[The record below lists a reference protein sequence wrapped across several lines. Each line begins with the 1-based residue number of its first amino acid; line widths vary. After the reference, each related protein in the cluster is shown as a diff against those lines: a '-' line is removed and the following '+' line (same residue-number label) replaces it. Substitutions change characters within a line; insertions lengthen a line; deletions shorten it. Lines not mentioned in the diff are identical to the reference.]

1 MLGSTLTE
9 YYHICPFFCVIRRT
23 LVIPHT
29 APKATGEF
37 LSEAAPSAQFLP
49 TFPKAFHSYPLETAP
64 HSLNSP
70 SRKKKRRR
78 RGGGGEKKRPLRV
91 LLCPLIT
98 RLSLKQMADHR
109 PVYINTCS
117 FERGVQK
124 LGLALLEIHE
134 SQIIEIKASSI
145 CCYALKKA

>member
-1 MLGSTLTE
+1 M
-9 YYHICPFFCVIRRT
+9 
-23 LVIPHT
+23 IPHT

-70 SRKKKRRR
+70 SRKKKKKRRK
-78 RGGGGEKKRPLRV
+78 KKRPLHV

-109 PVYINTCS
+109 PVYINTRS

-124 LGLALLEIHE
+124 LGLASFEIHE
-134 SQIIEIKASSI
+134 SQIIEIKAHLFSPKLL
-145 CCYALKKA
+145 CFKETPN